1 MSKEYASLRRKT
13 FFVPVIGAFLLGWL
27 VLAVGYAVH
36 ERIVASA
43 PATLVVVIRHAEKQL
58 DAGENPALT
67 AAGVARAERLAQ
79 QFGSP
84 GTSFGFERI
93 YVSQYLRSRQTA
105 EPLATV
111 SGVPMTAVSAEAV
124 DALTARIRRDDAGR
138 RVLVV
143 AHSDTIPDI
152 VHSLAPSTT
161 VPVMPATEYGTAYV
175 IAVPRSGRATVLR
188 MQMP

>member
-58 DAGENPALT
+58 DAGENPVLT
-67 AAGVARAERLAQ
+67 EAGVARAERLAQ
-79 QFGSP
+79 QLANP
-84 GTSFGFERI
+84 GTAFGFERI

-105 EPLATV
+105 EPLATA
-111 SGVPMTAVSAEAV
+111 SGVPMTPVSAEAIEE
-124 DALTARIRRDDAGR
+124 LTARIRRDDAGR

-152 VHSLAPSTT
+152 VHSLAPATT
-161 VPVMPATEYGTAYV
+161 VPVMPAAEYGTAYV
-175 IAVPRSGRATVLR
+175 IALPRSGRATVLR

>member
-1 MSKEYASLRRKT
+1 M
-13 FFVPVIGAFLLGWL
+13 PVIGAFLLGWL

-124 DALTARIRRDDAGR
+124 DALTTRIRRDDAGR

-152 VHSLAPSTT
+152 VHSLAPTTT

-175 IAVPRSGRATVLR
+175 IALPRSGRATVLR

>member
-124 DALTARIRRDDAGR
+124 DALTTRIRRDDAGR

-152 VHSLAPSTT
+152 VHSLAPTTT

-175 IAVPRSGRATVLR
+175 IALPRSGRATVLR